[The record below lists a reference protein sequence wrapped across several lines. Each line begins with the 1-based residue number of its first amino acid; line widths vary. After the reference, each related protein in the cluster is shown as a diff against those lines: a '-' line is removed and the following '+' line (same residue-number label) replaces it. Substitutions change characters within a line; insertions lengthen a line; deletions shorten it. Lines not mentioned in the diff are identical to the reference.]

1 MIAGVPIFAVIYA
14 GVKALTNKKLRKK
27 DLPTETTSYMTV
39 GKLEE
44 NDAFT
49 EYVPETRKKHTT
61 RKKNRKKLLSKKLQ
75 IRKLSKEEIIEKET
89 VEEKD
94 GEYLI

>member
-61 RKKNRKKLLSKKLQ
+61 RKKTGRSYYQRSYRSENYLKKKSSKKKQ
-75 IRKLSKEEIIEKET
+75 
-89 VEEKD
+89 
-94 GEYLI
+94 

>member
-1 MIAGVPIFAVIYA
+1 MGMIAGVPIFAVIYA

-49 EYVPETRKKHTT
+49 EYVPETRKKHTI
-61 RKKNRKKLLSKKLQ
+61 RKKTGRSYYQRSCRSENYLKKKSSKKKQ
-75 IRKLSKEEIIEKET
+75 
-89 VEEKD
+89 
-94 GEYLI
+94 